1 MKCPR
6 CGGKTR
12 TYDTRP
18 RLMDN
23 VNWRRKRC
31 EVCGYR
37 FTTVE
42 MPSEGIDGN
51 PFGLRSDREQPSE
64 LLTVLGMTTGKD
76 GETMTSR
83 ELIVEAD
90 RIRQE
95 MGISQAEWGRRAGLD
110 ECGKAVGRT
119 YYRGNCKL
127 STIQMLL
134 KPLGYE
140 LRIMKMEDLP

>member
-1 MKCPR
+1 
-6 CGGKTR
+6 
-12 TYDTRP
+12 
-18 RLMDN
+18 
-23 VNWRRKRC
+23 
-31 EVCGYR
+31 
-37 FTTVE
+37 
-42 MPSEGIDGN
+42 
-51 PFGLRSDREQPSE
+51 
-64 LLTVLGMTTGKD
+64 MTTGKD

-140 LRIMKMEDLP
+140 LRIEKIMDLEDMP